1 MSIFAR
7 REPRLGALL
16 VLAACAAPPPAA
28 FDPAVADVAAA
39 TNVFLGGLSPELRT
53 RSTRALDSDDRTTWA
68 FVPGRYPGVELGDLD
83 AAAMERAR
91 ALLRALLSA
100 PGFAKTFA
108 IVQLEDVLREL
119 EGRGGRDASHRDP
132 RRYTLLVC
140 GEPATEG
147 AFSVRLQGHH
157 VSLHF
162 TFFAG
167 LLVGATP
174 HFLGSNPHAL
184 LAGPDAGKRVLAA
197 EEDLARE
204 LLASCTASQRTQALL
219 AETAPPDVF
228 LGPGKGVDAL
238 GERRGLPATAMTAAQ
253 RELLVRLVEQFAG
266 NLRHE
271 FAVQEM
277 QRLRPELDDAT
288 FAWAG
293 GSERGEG
300 HYWRVHGRTFAI
312 EYDNTQNDANHVH
325 VLWRDFERDFG
336 GDTLR
341 RHHAEHHRE

>member
-1 MSIFAR
+1 MTSTRASR
-7 REPRLGALL
+7 GLGALL
-16 VLAACAAPPPAA
+16 VVAACASPPPAG
-28 FDPAVADVAAA
+28 FDPAVADVATA
-39 TNVFLGGLSPELRT
+39 TSALLDGLSADLRT
-53 RSTRALDSDDRTTWA
+53 KATRAIDDGDRTQWA
-68 FVPGRYPGVELGDLD
+68 FVPGRYPGVEFGDLD

-91 ALLRALLSA
+91 AVLHALLSA
-100 PGFAKTFA
+100 QGCEKTFA
-108 IVQLEDVLREL
+108 IVQLEDVLRAIES
-119 EGRGGRDASHRDP
+119 RGGRDANHRDP

-140 GEPATEG
+140 GEPSTEG

-174 HFLGSNPHAL
+174 HFLGSNPHVQL
-184 LAGPDAGKRVLAA
+184 TGPDAGKRVLGA

-204 LLASCTASQRTQALL
+204 LLASCSVSQRGQVLL
-219 AETAPPDVF
+219 AANAPPDVF
-228 LGPGKGVDAL
+228 LGPGKGADAL

-253 RELLVRLVEQFAG
+253 RGLLMRLVEQFVG

-271 FAVQEM
+271 FAAQEM
-277 QRLRPELDDAT
+277 QRLRPELDDVV

-325 VLWRDFERDFG
+325 VLWRDFARDFG